1 MSSQLKNSSELSVV
15 LCTYNGALYLA
26 RQLESIF
33 DQSVPV
39 SEILVCDDNS
49 DDGTLDILEEFDK
62 KKPGI
67 LKIYKNVFQLGAIN
81 NFEKAIQL
89 CSGSIVFLADQDD
102 IWEKEKVEKMLRV
115 FDSKKHV
122 ELIFTDGQLIND
134 KGEFIGSTLWEK
146 WDFNAKMRYSWRN
159 NVNAFYSLYN
169 NNNRATGAT
178 IAFRRELLQNVGDF
192 KVPID
197 FWHDALLALHAAALN
212 GLYFI
217 EEPLIRYRIHS
228 GQQVG
233 ITQGSNFNHQL
244 RAQAIPVEEFQARI
258 KSQYPKLFNPWYCKW
273 KSLKN
278 RLLSN
283 NK

>member
-1 MSSQLKNSSELSVV
+1 MA
-15 LCTYNGALYLA
+15 LCTYNGALLLNE
-26 RQLESIF
+26 QLESIF
-33 DQSVPV
+33 CQSVPV
-39 SEILVCDDNS
+39 SEIVVCDDNS
-49 DDGTLDILEEFDK
+49 TDNTLLVLRDFSNRR
-62 KKPGI
+62 PGVLSI
-67 LKIYKNVFQLGAIN
+67 HKNVNQLGAIR
-81 NFEKAIQL
+81 NFEKAMSL
-89 CSGSIVFLADQDD
+89 CTGEIIFLSDQDD
-102 IWEKEKVEKMLRV
+102 IWEKEKVEKMMRV
-115 FDSKKHV
+115 FESKKHV
-122 ELIFTDGQLIND
+122 ELIFTDGRLIND
-134 KGEFIGSTLWEK
+134 EGDFLGSTLWEK
-146 WDFNAKMRYSWRN
+146 WDFNAKMRYSWKN
-159 NVNAFYSLYN
+159 NVNAFHSLYN

-233 ITQGSNFNHQL
+233 ITQGTNFNQQL
-244 RAQAIPVEEFQARI
+244 RAQAIPMDKFQARI

-283 NK
+283 YK